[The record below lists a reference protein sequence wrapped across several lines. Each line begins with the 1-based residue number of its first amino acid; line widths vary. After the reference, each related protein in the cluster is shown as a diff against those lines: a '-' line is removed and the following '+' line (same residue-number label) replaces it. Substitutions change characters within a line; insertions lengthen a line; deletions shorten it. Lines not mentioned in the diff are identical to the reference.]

1 MPKHPSTDEQVKMTW
16 YKYTMEYSA
25 IKSNEIQPFA
35 TPCMTQRAPC
45 LEKKV
50 RKGKTNALS
59 YQSYVECKK

>member
-1 MPKHPSTDEQVKMTW
+1 
-16 YKYTMEYSA
+16 MEYSA

-35 TPCMTQRAPC
+35 TLCMTQRAPC

-59 YQSYVECKK
+59 YHSYVECKK